1 MRIRTFY
8 PRSRPVPRARR
19 EWLYHCAVFAP
30 LKRLIVGRPIAS
42 YQAGHHKFG
51 LFGGLAVLSSDALSS
66 VAYATEEV
74 LRVLM
79 VAGLAAMTFSE
90 PISLL
95 IAVLLLA
102 VAFSFRQTIFAFPG
116 GGGAYVVTRD
126 NLGPTAGLAAAA
138 SLLIDYTL
146 TVAVSITAGV
156 AALTS
161 AFPSL
166 HIGKTW
172 LSLAF
177 LVMLTT
183 GNLRGLKESVRL
195 FGIPVYAFL
204 AVMLTLIVTGTVR
217 AMLGTVEPVPSVDPL
232 PTFNT
237 SAVTTFLLLTAFA
250 NGCTALTGVE
260 AVADG
265 VPMFKEPAARIAAR
279 TLVLMA
285 GLGITMFVG
294 LTLLAHA
301 YQVVPS
307 ESETV
312 VSQLARGVFG
322 GRNLFY
328 YGVQAAT
335 MLILILA
342 ANTAYAGFPTLASIV
357 ARDRYMPRQFANLG
371 DKLAFSNG
379 IVALSFGAAAL
390 IIAFGGDQ
398 HRLIPLYMIG
408 VFLSFTLSQSSMF
421 LRTTRMKESGWRFSS
436 VTSGFGAVLTFVVL
450 IIVVLTKTLDGA
462 WIVIVLI
469 PILVTVFKL
478 TRSHYESVAGQLSL
492 TNLEVDTT
500 PHGHIVIVP
509 IGGVHRAVIEALRYA
524 SALAKDVRAVYVNV
538 NPESLLQLKKDWPV
552 WGSHVKLVVLQSPYR
567 SMTEPLLDYIDRMEK
582 EHPDDYITVVLPEF
596 VVKHWWHHL
605 LHNQSALTLKAALLF
620 RPRVVTTSVPFHLT
634 K

>member
-1 MRIRTFY
+1 ML
-8 PRSRPVPRARR
+8 S
-19 EWLYHCAVFAP
+19 P
-30 LKRLIVGRPIAS
+30 LKRLVVGRPIAT
-42 YQAGHHKFG
+42 YRAGHHKFG

-66 VAYATEEV
+66 VAYASEEV

-79 VAGLAAMTFSE
+79 VGGLAAMSDSE
-90 PISLL
+90 PIALL
-95 IAVLLLA
+95 IAMLLFA

-126 NLGPTAGLAAAA
+126 NLGPIAGLVAAA

-156 AALTS
+156 AAITS
-161 AFPSL
+161 AFPDLHVGKAWMSL
-166 HIGKTW
+166 GF
-172 LSLAF
+172 LAI
-177 LVMLTT
+177 LMT
-183 GNLRGLKESVRL
+183 GNLRGVKESARL
-195 FGIPVYAFL
+195 FGVPVYAFL
-204 AVMLTLIVTGTVR
+204 AVMLTLIASGTAR
-217 AMLGTVEPVPSVDPL
+217 ALSDTVVPVAPVNPL
-232 PTFNT
+232 PTYG
-237 SAVTTFLLLTAFA
+237 SGVVTTFILLTAFA

-265 VPMFKEPAARIAAR
+265 VPSFREPPAKNAAR

-285 GLGITMFVG
+285 ALGVTMFVG
-294 LTLLAHA
+294 LTLLAHTFRI
-301 YQVVPS
+301 VPS
-307 ESETV
+307 ETETV

-322 GRNLFY
+322 GRNVFY
-328 YGVQAAT
+328 YAVQAAT

-342 ANTAYAGFPTLASIV
+342 ANTAFAGFPTLASIV

-379 IVALSFGAAAL
+379 IVALSLGAATL
-390 IIAFGGDQ
+390 IVVFGGDQ

-408 VFLSFTLSQSSMF
+408 VFLSFTLSQTSMVM
-421 LRTTRMKESGWRFSS
+421 RTVRLKELGWQISAAI
-436 VTSGFGAVLTFVVL
+436 SGFGALLTFLVL
-450 IIVVLTKTLDGA
+450 IVVTITKTAEGA
-462 WIVIVLI
+462 WIVLLLL
-469 PILVTVFKL
+469 PILVAVFKL
-478 TRSHYESVAGQLSL
+478 TRAHYESVALQLSL
-492 TNLEVDTT
+492 ASMKVDTT

-538 NPESLLQLKKDWPV
+538 NPDSLVQLKKDWPV
-552 WGSHVKLVVLQSPYR
+552 WGSHVKLVVLQSPFR

-620 RPRVVTTSVPFHLT
+620 RPRVVTTSVPFHLSE
-634 K
+634 